1 MQRNIKNRNDL
12 NSLVAQ
18 FQARGGVVTVSAKS
32 KTSSLRISKS
42 TRAVVEAVRKERDA
56 QRALRDIISA

>member
-32 KTSSLRISKS
+32 KTVSLRVSKS
-42 TRAVVEAVRKERDA
+42 TRAVVDAIRKERDA